1 MDGGRN
7 NVVEGEYRVDNL
19 KRFFFF
25 CYKFILKRA
34 QRRMSYA
41 PFKYWHIS
49 EKKKKKTENLVKIIS
64 SLQIALHKTPE
75 QKVHLNPPITKILQV
90 F

>member
-1 MDGGRN
+1 
-7 NVVEGEYRVDNL
+7 
-19 KRFFFF
+19 
-25 CYKFILKRA
+25 
-34 QRRMSYA
+34 MSYA